1 MSALWEWRCLH
12 GIMMME
18 PHRHH
23 NVNISLWCKMA
34 QPQRTPGGDAV
45 TDLVLDLF
53 RLNNQLLAAGDRLV
67 ATLGLTS
74 ARWQILGAILAAD
87 HPQPV
92 AWLARTLGAHRQNV
106 QRIVNDLAKE
116 GLVAF
121 EANPHHRKA
130 QLVIFTKK
138 GKQTFDAAMRLQA
151 PWSDR
156 LAEGLSVE
164 DIETAHRVMLALR
177 ENLGAR
183 NEGDTAQEERAG
195 KERDSKEAG
204 A

>member
-1 MSALWEWRCLH
+1 MA
-12 GIMMME
+12 E
-18 PHRHH
+18 P
-23 NVNISLWCKMA
+23 K
-34 QPQRTPGGDAV
+34 RTPGGDAV

-53 RLNNQLLAAGDRLV
+53 RLSNQLVAAGDRLV
-67 ATLGLTS
+67 APLGLTS
-74 ARWQILGAILAAD
+74 ARWQILGAIVAAGY
-87 HPQPV
+87 PQPV
-92 AWLARTLGAHRQNV
+92 AWLARNLGAHRQNV

-130 QLVIFTKK
+130 QLVILTKK

-156 LAEGLSVE
+156 LSEGLLVK

-183 NEGDTAQEERAG
+183 NETDAAQDGRGDPARG
-195 KERDSKEAG
+195 SKEAG
-204 A
+204 L

>member
-1 MSALWEWRCLH
+1 VVHAPIE
-12 GIMMME
+12 
-18 PHRHH
+18 
-23 NVNISLWCKMA
+23 
-34 QPQRTPGGDAV
+34 
-45 TDLVLDLF
+45 
-53 RLNNQLLAAGDRLV
+53 
-67 ATLGLTS
+67 
-74 ARWQILGAILAAD
+74 LGAIVAAGY
-87 HPQPV
+87 PQPV
-92 AWLARTLGAHRQNV
+92 AWLARNLGAHRQNV

-130 QLVIFTKK
+130 QLVILTKK

-156 LAEGLSVE
+156 LSVGLLVK

-183 NEGDTAQEERAG
+183 NEADGGGDQARGSKAAG
-195 KERDSKEAG
+195 L
-204 A
+204 